1 MDHYEFIDA
10 KPDGLKERVL
20 GSTIF
25 LYNKLSADETN
36 AIRSKLNEIVD
47 AVNFI
52 DAPIFPLFAL
62 KFKGDGNTDPLALEV
77 GDIVHGFYSAGVI
90 WDNAIY
96 NGGDPTDKLNYTR
109 LADDKPDPV
118 AFVAVSTGAGQVF
131 ELPEGFTAGSVLKS
145 RGELY
150 KGTEWTQSGLDL
162 TIIVN
167 VSTGNTIYV
176 KPA

>member
-10 KPDGLKERVL
+10 KPDGTKERVL

-36 AIRSKLNEIVD
+36 AIRAKLNELVD
-47 AVNFI
+47 AINTLG
-52 DAPIFPLFAL
+52 APLYPDFAL
-62 KFKGDGNTDPLALEV
+62 KFKGDGNTDQFVLEV

-90 WDNAIY
+90 WDNAVY
-96 NGGDPTDKLNYTR
+96 NGGDPTDKANYTR
-109 LADDKPDPV
+109 LVESKPDPV
-118 AFVAVSTGAGQVF
+118 SFVAVATGVNQIF
-131 ELPEGFTAGSVLKS
+131 TLPANFTAGSVMKS

-150 KGTEWTQSGLDL
+150 KGTEWVQVGTSL

-167 VSTGNTIYV
+167 VTTGNTIYI
-176 KPA
+176 KPN